1 MVVGKFGIEMYTT
14 AILKNIYIY
23 MSFPFIIISRY
34 DKGQ

>member
-14 AILKNIYIY
+14 AILKYIY